1 MPPRTLR
8 SRLLLS
14 YVAVILA
21 GLLIV
26 ALALFGFAG
35 VSDARLLPS
44 LERLSAI
51 SRTNQREL
59 LDLWQ
64 AGATNTIDFRIN
76 RRLILCVVNQ
86 YSTHKSISLALGDVE
101 FDPQINQQILKNG
114 LRIVSP
120 LAKRLVGDFFVVDT
134 RLLKEAAVDQFYTL
148 GASLSFKAFESS
160 NISLGANYDTGDDYK
175 AWSVG
180 LSSAW
185 RW

>member
-51 SRTNQREL
+51 LS
-59 LDLWQ
+59 
-64 AGATNTIDFRIN
+64 
-76 RRLILCVVNQ
+76 LI
-86 YSTHKSISLALGDVE
+86 HI
-101 FDPQINQQILKNG
+101 
-114 LRIVSP
+114 
-120 LAKRLVGDFFVVDT
+120 
-134 RLLKEAAVDQFYTL
+134 
-148 GASLSFKAFESS
+148 
-160 NISLGANYDTGDDYK
+160 
-175 AWSVG
+175 
-180 LSSAW
+180 
-185 RW
+185 